1 MSEIEKIPF
10 GRTGHES
17 TRLLLGAAAFA
28 DVTQEEADRSIDLA
42 LSYGINHVDTAASY
56 GDAELR
62 IGDWIGRHGRPFFL
76 ATKTE
81 DREYDSAAES
91 IRRSLERLQVDQV
104 DLIQLHFLVDPQEWE
119 TAMGP
124 GGALEAAI
132 DARDEGLVRFI
143 GVTGHGWTVAE
154 RHLAALKR
162 FDFDSVLLPYSY
174 TMMQNEQYK
183 REFETLV
190 ALCRERNVAIQTIKS
205 LVHRPWG
212 ETAHTR
218 ATWYKPL
225 EDQAAIDTA
234 VQWVLGHPGFFMN
247 TVGDVHILPKM
258 LDAAARYD
266 GPISN
271 EEMARLVESL
281 QMRPLFE

>member
-1 MSEIEKIPF
+1 M
-10 GRTGHES
+10 
-17 TRLLLGAAAFA
+17 
-28 DVTQEEADRSIDLA
+28 DLA

-81 DREYDSAAES
+81 DREYDSAAAS
-91 IRRSLERLQVDQV
+91 IRRSMERLKVDQV
-104 DLIQLHFLVDPQEWE
+104 DLIQLHFLVNPQEWE
-119 TAMGP
+119 IAMGP

-174 TMMQNEQYK
+174 TMMQNEQY
-183 REFETLV
+183 RQEFETLV

-212 ETAHTR
+212 ESTHTR

-225 EDQAAIDTA
+225 EDQDAINTA
-234 VQWVLGHPGFFMN
+234 VHWVLGRSGFFMN
-247 TVGDVHILPKM
+247 TVGDIHVLPKM
-258 LDAAARYD
+258 LDAAARFD
-266 GPISN
+266 GPVSD
-271 EEMARLVESL
+271 EEMAEVVENL